1 MTNQEAIRFAN
12 LIIEIASQCDDE
24 ESKHTVE
31 FTELAVKALEN
42 QKTGHWIRFKE
53 FENGYYHIK
62 CSECGQYWSV
72 DGHAKVFKHCFNC
85 GAKMKGENK

>member
-1 MTNQEAIRFAN
+1 MTDEEKVKNLLTELVDMIDNGSQRDLDRADEISESILEAI
-12 LIIEIASQCDDE
+12 E
-24 ESKHTVE
+24 K
-31 FTELAVKALEN
+31 

-53 FENGYYHIK
+53 FENGYYHIR

-85 GAKMKGENK
+85 GAKMIGE